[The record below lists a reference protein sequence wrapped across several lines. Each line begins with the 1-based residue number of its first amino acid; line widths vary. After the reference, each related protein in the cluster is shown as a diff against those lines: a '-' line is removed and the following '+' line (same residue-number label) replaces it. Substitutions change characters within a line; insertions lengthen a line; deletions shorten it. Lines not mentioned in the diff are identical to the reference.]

1 MWGAVEL
8 GGTKVNVAVG
18 TGPDDIRAEARIPTT
33 TPDETLS
40 RVLDFFQGQD
50 AVQGLGLACFGPVDL
65 KTGSITTT
73 TKPGWSH
80 TPIAAPF
87 AKALGCPIA
96 FDTDVNGAAWGER
109 KWGAA
114 QRLNDFVYVTIG
126 TGIGGGAVVDGRLLH
141 GMAHPEMGHI
151 RLQRHPSDAAFNGIC
166 PFHGDCLEGLASGPA
181 LAARLGRPAQDVGAD
196 DPIWDIEADY
206 LAQLCLNLTMILSP
220 RKIILGGGV
229 MAQDVL
235 LPKVRARFDDLCAA
249 YMSLPALDDYIVA
262 PGLGQRAGLLG
273 AMALIMD
280 QQGNLS

>member
-80 TPIAAPF
+80 TPIAAPLG
-87 AKALGCPIA
+87 AALGCSIA

-114 QRLNDFVYVTIG
+114 QGLGDFVYVTIG
-126 TGIGGGAVVDGRLLH
+126 TGIGGGAVVGGRLLH

-196 DPIWDIEADY
+196 DAIWDIEADY
-206 LAQLCLNLTMILSP
+206 LAQLCLNLTMIMSP

-229 MAQDVL
+229 MAQGVL
-235 LPKVRARFDDLCAA
+235 LPKVRARFDELCAA